1 MPSYNEIDGIPNH
14 SNKHLMLDVL
24 RGEWG
29 FTGMIT
35 SDYFGPQ
42 ELRTVHHIVANQED
56 AARVAFE
63 SGVDIEL
70 PFNQT
75 YGTLVEQV
83 KAGKVSEAAIN
94 ESVARMLRAKF
105 LAGMFEDPYS
115 NADAAEKITNS
126 PEHQALALKA
136 AHESIILL
144 KNDGN
149 LLPLAKGK
157 YKRIAII
164 GPNANELHLGGYS
177 NPPGRGVSFLHTI
190 HTTLGDTPQVPRHQN
205 NRNRS

>member
-1 MPSYNEIDGIPNH
+1 MI
-14 SNKHLMLDVL
+14 DVL

-75 YGTLVEQV
+75 YGTLVDQV
-83 KAGKVSEAAIN
+83 KAGKISEA
-94 ESVARMLRAKF
+94 VDRRVRRAH
-105 LAGMFEDPYS
+105 AS
-115 NADAAEKITNS
+115 RKI
-126 PEHQALALKA
+126 
-136 AHESIILL
+136 
-144 KNDGN
+144 
-149 LLPLAKGK
+149 
-157 YKRIAII
+157 
-164 GPNANELHLGGYS
+164 
-177 NPPGRGVSFLHTI
+177 
-190 HTTLGDTPQVPRHQN
+190 PRRHV
-205 NRNRS
+205 